1 MQSKCI
7 ELCIIG
13 LISLWFSFDF
23 VVVPSEE
30 IERENERLQKVAASE
45 NTECKIFYFMKK
57 RCRNI
62 M

>member
-1 MQSKCI
+1 MYI
-7 ELCIIG
+7 MHNRFNFTFN
-13 LISLWFSFDF
+13 WFSFDF

-45 NTECKIFYFMKK
+45 NTECKIFYFMEK

-62 M
+62 NIM